1 MSTRGIAGTL
11 VLGWVVGIGVWSAMG
26 TGTARASEKW
36 ADSLFAELSHD
47 FGPVPRG
54 AIVRHNFVLTNRF
67 DEAITIL
74 DVRASCGCTTARAL
88 STKVDP
94 GQQTA
99 IEALMDTRNFVGK
112 KATTV
117 TISLVS
123 SSGRQA
129 EIRLG
134 VQSMILSDIVLNPG
148 TIDLGVVSR
157 GQSAQ
162 QVLTIDRHGS
172 PGWKVERMQ
181 ATRRLSG
188 VVNAEVVETAR
199 SEQGVSYR
207 LTVNLRPDAP
217 AGPIREEIRIL
228 TNDPESP
235 MVPVLV
241 KAEVRGTLTASPSL
255 LSLGRASSSA
265 EVQGRILLRAAKPF
279 AITKVEG
286 AGDGFEVRTD
296 EPNSRKALHVLTVVY
311 KPEAG
316 GGHGDLRRAFR
327 VSTDL
332 TGEPA
337 LDIQATVSVP

>member
-1 MSTRGIAGTL
+1 MSMRGIAGTR
-11 VLGWVVGIGVWSAMG
+11 VLAWVIGIGVGAALG
-26 TGTARASEKW
+26 TGAARASEKW

-67 DEAITIL
+67 NEAITIL
-74 DVRASCGCTTARAL
+74 DVRASCGCTTGRVLATNVA
-88 STKVDP
+88 P

-112 KATTV
+112 KATTL

-123 SSGRQA
+123 ASGRQA
-129 EIRLG
+129 EVRLG
-134 VQSMILSDIVLNPG
+134 VQSTILSDIVLNPG

-157 GQSAQ
+157 GQTAQ
-162 QVLTIDRHGS
+162 QILTIDRHGA
-172 PGWKVERMQ
+172 PGWRVEKMQ
-181 ATRRLSG
+181 ATRRLSA
-188 VVNAEVVETAR
+188 VVNAEVVETGR
-199 SEQGVSYR
+199 SPQGVSYR

-235 MVPVLV
+235 VVPVLV
-241 KAEVRGTLTASPSL
+241 KAEVRGALTASPSL
-255 LSLGRASSSA
+255 LALGRATSSG
-265 EVQGRILLRAAKPF
+265 EVKGRILLRGAKPF
-279 AITKVEG
+279 AITKIEG
-286 AGDGFEVRTD
+286 AGEGFEAHVD

-316 GGHGDLRRAFR
+316 KGTGYLRRAFR

-337 LDIQATVSVP
+337 LDVQATVTVP